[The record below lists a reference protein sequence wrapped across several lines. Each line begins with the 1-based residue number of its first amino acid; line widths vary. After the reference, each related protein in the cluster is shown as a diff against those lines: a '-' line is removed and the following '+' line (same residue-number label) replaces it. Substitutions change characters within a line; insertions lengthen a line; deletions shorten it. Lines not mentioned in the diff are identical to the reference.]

1 MEKDHNHFD
10 KTDYVILD
18 ILQQQ
23 GRLSYRNIGEIVAL
37 SAPSVAERI
46 HKMEQ
51 SGVIEGYKAI
61 INYEK
66 IGFHISAIISMSP
79 TKGPGTTIGKALR
92 QIMEIS
98 EVVQGWRMTGQTDL
112 YLHVIAKDVAHL
124 DRILSK
130 LSKFGKTSTTIALE
144 AVSKQSVCFGPE
156 E

>member
-1 MEKDHNHFD
+1 MEKDAYHFD
-10 KTDYVILD
+10 TTDYVILD

-23 GRLSYRNIGEIVAL
+23 GRLSYRNIGNMVAL
-37 SAPSVAERI
+37 SAPSVSERI

-79 TKGPGTTIGKALR
+79 LRGPGTTIGKALK

-98 EVVQGWRMTGQTDL
+98 EVIQGWRMTGQTDL
-112 YLHVIAKDVAHL
+112 YLHVIARDVSHL
-124 DRILSK
+124 DKILSK

-144 AVSKQSVCFGPE
+144 AVCKQVVPFGTDR
-156 E
+156 